1 MTTFEGNYQGK
12 GLRLALIVS
21 RFNDFITRRLL
32 KGAQDTLRLHGV
44 APEDIDVAWVPGA
57 VEIPLAARSLATSDR
72 YQAIIALGAVI
83 RGATDHYEHVCGIVS
98 SGVASA
104 STDTGVPVIF
114 GVITTD
120 TIEQAVERAGTKAG
134 NKGAEAAMGALEM
147 ATLLRVVRG
156 ESNE

>member
-1 MTTFEGNYQGK
+1 MTTFEGSYQGK
-12 GLRLALIVS
+12 GLCLALVVS

-44 APEDIDVAWVPGA
+44 APEDIDTAWVPGA
-57 VEIPLAARSLATSDR
+57 VEIPLLARSLATSGR

-83 RGATDHYEHVCGIVS
+83 RGATDHYDHVCGIVS
-98 SGVASA
+98 SGVARA
-104 STDTGVPVIF
+104 SIDTGVPVIF

-120 TIEQAVERAGTKAG
+120 TIEQAVERAGIKAG

-147 ATLLRVVRG
+147 ATLLRVVGRVG
-156 ESNE
+156 D

>member
-21 RFNDFITRRLL
+21 RFNDFITRQLL

-44 APEDIDVAWVPGA
+44 ATDDIDIAWVPGA
-57 VEIPLAARSLATSDR
+57 VEIPLVARSLAQSDR
-72 YQAIIALGAVI
+72 YQAIITLGAVI

-98 SGVASA
+98 SGVSRASI
-104 STDTGVPVIF
+104 DTGVPVIF

-134 NKGAEAAMGALEM
+134 NKGAEAAMSALEM
-147 ATLLRVVRG
+147 ATLLDKIR
-156 ESNE
+156 S

>member
-32 KGAQDTLRLHGV
+32 KGAQATLRLHGV
-44 APEDIDVAWVPGA
+44 ATDDIDIAWVPGA
-57 VEIPLAARSLATSDR
+57 VEIPLVARSLAQSDR
-72 YQAIIALGAVI
+72 YQAIITLGAVI

-98 SGVASA
+98 SGVSRASI
-104 STDTGVPVIF
+104 DTGVPVIF

-134 NKGAEAAMGALEM
+134 NKGA
-147 ATLLRVVRG
+147 
-156 ESNE
+156 

>member
-12 GLRLALIVS
+12 GLRLSLIVS

-44 APEDIDVAWVPGA
+44 ATDDIDIAWVPGA
-57 VEIPLAARSLATSDR
+57 VEIPLVARSLAQSDR
-72 YQAIIALGAVI
+72 YQAIITLGAVI

-98 SGVASA
+98 SGVSRASI
-104 STDTGVPVIF
+104 DTGVPVIF

-134 NKGAEAAMGALEM
+134 NKGAEAAMSALEM
-147 ATLLRVVRG
+147 ATLLDKIR
-156 ESNE
+156 S